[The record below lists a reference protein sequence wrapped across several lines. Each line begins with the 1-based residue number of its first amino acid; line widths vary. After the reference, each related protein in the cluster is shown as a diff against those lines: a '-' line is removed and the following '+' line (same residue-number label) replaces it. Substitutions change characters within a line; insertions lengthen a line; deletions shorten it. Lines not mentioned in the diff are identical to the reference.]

1 MVAGA
6 KRGTVSILP
15 DALQASTCC
24 LPCRVV
30 ITRGASATLL
40 PYSRGRVARDATEE
54 EVDMAGIEE
63 ILELERIENDIYRG
77 RSIPSELTRTFGGQ
91 VAGQSLVSASKT
103 VDPAFRV
110 HSLHGY
116 FLRPGNPSE
125 PTVFLVDRVRDGRS
139 FATRRVTGL
148 QDGKAIFTM
157 SASFHVEDEG
167 IEHQDRMPVVVDP
180 EDLQD
185 VADDPE
191 RSTRTFFKE
200 WNRWDVRLVPAE
212 KVNKSTNLA
221 AQQQVWIRY
230 RDPLPDDQV
239 FHVCALA
246 YISDMTLL
254 GSAKVPH
261 PDVATQTAS
270 LDHALWFLRPFRA
283 DEWLL
288 YDQTSPSAGLGRAL
302 TQGRIYDRAGRMVAA
317 VTQEGLMRYDRSAE
331 NTPGLEPDK

>member
-1 MVAGA
+1 
-6 KRGTVSILP
+6 
-15 DALQASTCC
+15 
-24 LPCRVV
+24 
-30 ITRGASATLL
+30 
-40 PYSRGRVARDATEE
+40 
-54 EVDMAGIEE
+54 MAGIEE

-77 RSIPSELTRTFGGQ
+77 SLIPSELQRTFGGQ
-91 VAGQSLVSASKT
+91 VAGQALVSAVKT
-103 VDPAFRV
+103 VDAAFRV

-116 FLRPGNPSE
+116 FLRPGNPNE
-125 PTVFLVDRVRDGRS
+125 PTVFTVDRIRDGRS
-139 FATRRVTGL
+139 FATRRVTGI

-167 IEHQDRMPVVVDP
+167 IEHQDRMPAVVGP
-180 EDLQD
+180 EELPDL
-185 VADDPE
+185 ADDE
-191 RSTRTFFKE
+191 SSARKLFFRE
-200 WNRWDVRLVPAE
+200 WSRWDVRLVPSE
-212 KVNKSTNLA
+212 KLTRSASLA

-246 YISDMTLL
+246 YMSDMTLL

-261 PDVATQTAS
+261 EDVATQTAS

-302 TQGRIYDRAGRMVAA
+302 TQGRIYDREGRMVAA
-317 VTQEGLMRYDRSAE
+317 VTQEGLMRFDRTATH
-331 NTPGLEPDK
+331 TPGLDAER